1 MNRQEFESLRDL
13 PNKTIEGDIVFT
25 QPRDTP
31 IVFVAAKIPIIST
44 ASVRAYLDIRYVTE
58 TDYCCFNVT
67 IEGTGQVCRLEHNA
81 NNHGKAGRDH
91 KHSLQTEECPMRNL
105 PHADDFAG
113 LQDKTPKEIFK
124 IFCKAASINHQGSF
138 HEPWIVSGRKK
149 L

>member
-67 IEGTGQVCRLEHNA
+67 I
-81 NNHGKAGRDH
+81 
-91 KHSLQTEECPMRNL
+91 RND
-105 PHADDFAG
+105 P
-113 LQDKTPKEIFK
+113 
-124 IFCKAASINHQGSF
+124 
-138 HEPWIVSGRKK
+138 
-149 L
+149 